1 MIFKKLI
8 IQQLLFLQI
17 LQVSEIIYLQI
28 LLRGDMHG
36 LNKFLAWMKNM
47 AFGEFNKKMKCTQA
61 SDCAVH
67 PTIHSVRER
76 LERLGN
82 R

>member
-1 MIFKKLI
+1 
-8 IQQLLFLQI
+8 
-17 LQVSEIIYLQI
+17 
-28 LLRGDMHG
+28 
-36 LNKFLAWMKNM
+36 MKNM